1 MTTEL
6 SYTKSQKGQ
15 VVLGEEFFRA
25 FYKLVN
31 SVKMYDDNNQSVV
44 RCANDLIHAIAQCG
58 LNDSDV
64 TIQLVGD
71 RFYLQNEK
79 LVYRKGTSDF
89 INNMRGYFEKRKL
102 EGLRFSTD
110 VKDIPP
116 GQILTFARMI
126 DNAEK
131 QKNPIEWIEQQLDH
145 HNFIWVETIKVDDE
159 IPPVTE
165 DETIDKKDDSK
176 TQAEILHNERKER
189 GLRAYGY
196 ALTSLKEVAGKIS
209 SNRRAGIRKNMRV
222 VQNMIDLIVEDE
234 AILLGLTTVR
244 DYDDYTYTHSVNV
257 SVLAMCIGLRIGLSR
272 KYLETLGVCG
282 MFHDLGKVDIPH
294 EIINKPGKLN
304 ESEFEE
310 IQKHPINSV
319 RQILKLQAARDI
331 KDNILLP
338 PFEHHLKYDLSGYP
352 QTDRK
357 KSPSLLS
364 RILTI
369 VDVFDAITSPRVYRS
384 SALSP
389 DRAIEI
395 MIEQSGKDFD
405 PVLLKVFVNMLG
417 IYPVGTLLELDT
429 GEIGLVT
436 GSANS
441 SDVTRPKM
449 MLLSPDG
456 QGGFIQEK
464 IISLEERDPQTGK
477 FLRNIAKTFHP
488 YVYGIQ
494 PADYIL

>member
-1 MTTEL
+1 MTSER
-6 SYTKSQKGQ
+6 SHTKSQKGQ
-15 VVLGEEFFRA
+15 VILGEEFFGA
-25 FYKLVN
+25 LYKLVHLIR
-31 SVKMYDDNNQSVV
+31 MYDDNNQSVV
-44 RCANDLIHAIAQCG
+44 RCANDFIHAISQCG
-58 LNDSDV
+58 ENESDLI
-64 TIQLVGD
+64 IQLVGD

-79 LVYRKGTSDF
+79 LIYRKGTANL
-89 INNMRGYFEKRKL
+89 INNMLVYFEKRKL

-116 GQILTFARMI
+116 AQILTFARVI
-126 DNAEK
+126 DKAEK
-131 QKNPIEWIEQQLDH
+131 QKDPIEWFEQQLDH
-145 HNFIWVETIKVDDE
+145 HNFMWVETIKVEEE

-165 DETIDKKDDSK
+165 DETVDKKDDSK

-196 ALTSLKEVAGKIS
+196 ALTSLKEVAEKIS

-222 VQNMIDLIVEDE
+222 VQNMIDLIVDDE

-257 SVLAMCIGLRIGLSR
+257 AVLSMCMGLRIGLSR
-272 KYLETLGVCG
+272 KFIETLGVCG

-294 EIINKPGKLN
+294 EILSKPGKLN
-304 ESEFEE
+304 DREFEE
-310 IQKHPINSV
+310 IQKHPMNSV
-319 RQILKLQAARDI
+319 RQILKLQAARGI
-331 KDNILLP
+331 KDKILLP
-338 PFEHHLKYDLSGYP
+338 PFEHHLKYDLTGYP
-352 QTDRK
+352 HTHRQK
-357 KSPSLLS
+357 PPSLLG

-369 VDVFDAITSPRVYRS
+369 VDVFDAITSPRVYRP

-395 MIEQSGKDFD
+395 MIEKSGKDFD

-417 IYPVGTLLELDT
+417 VYPVGTLLELDT

-441 SDVTRPKM
+441 SDVTRPQVV
-449 MLLSPDG
+449 LLTPDG
-456 QGGFIQEK
+456 QGGFRNGEK
-464 IISLEERDPQTGK
+464 ISLAERDPQTGN
-477 FLRNIAKTFHP
+477 FPRNIAKTFHP
-488 YVYGIQ
+488 DVYGIQ
-494 PADYIL
+494 PAEYIL

>member
-1 MTTEL
+1 M
-6 SYTKSQKGQ
+6 
-15 VVLGEEFFRA
+15 GEEFFGA
-25 FYKLVN
+25 LYKLVHL
-31 SVKMYDDNNQSVV
+31 VRMYDDNNQTVV
-44 RCANDLIHAIAQCG
+44 RRAKDFVHAITQCG
-58 LNDSDV
+58 VNESDL

-79 LVYRKGTSDF
+79 LIYRKGTANL
-89 INNMRGYFEKRKL
+89 INNMLVYFEKRKL

-116 GQILTFARMI
+116 AQILTFARMI
-126 DNAEK
+126 DKAEK
-131 QKNPIEWIEQQLDH
+131 QKDPIEWIEQQLDY
-145 HNFIWVETIKVDDE
+145 HNFMWVETIKVEDE

-165 DETIDKKDDSK
+165 DETVDKKDDSK

-196 ALTSLKEVAGKIS
+196 ALTSLKEVAAKIS

-222 VQNMIDLIVEDE
+222 VQNMIDLIVDDE

-257 SVLAMCIGLRIGLSR
+257 AILAMCLGLRIGLSR
-272 KYLETLGVCG
+272 KFLETLGVCG

-294 EIINKPGKLN
+294 EILSKPGKLN
-304 ESEFEE
+304 DREFEE
-310 IQKHPINSV
+310 IQKHPMNSV
-319 RQILKLQAARDI
+319 RQILKLQAARGI
-331 KDNILLP
+331 KDKILLP
-338 PFEHHLKYDLSGYP
+338 PFEHHLKYDLTGYP
-352 QTDRK
+352 HTHRQ
-357 KSPSLLS
+357 KSPCLLS

-384 SALSP
+384 AAFSP
-389 DRAIEI
+389 DRAIEM
-395 MIEQSGKDFD
+395 MIEKAGKDFD
-405 PVLLKVFVNMLG
+405 PVLLKVFVSMLG
-417 IYPVGTLLELDT
+417 FYPVGTLLELDT

-441 SDVTRPKM
+441 SDVTRPQ
-449 MLLSPDG
+449 MLLLTPDG
-456 QGGFIQEK
+456 QGGFRHGEK
-464 IISLEERDPQTGK
+464 ISLAERDPQTGN

-488 YVYGIQ
+488 DVYGIQ
-494 PADYIL
+494 PAEYIL

>member
-1 MTTEL
+1 M
-6 SYTKSQKGQ
+6 
-15 VVLGEEFFRA
+15 GEEFFGA
-25 FYKLVN
+25 LYKLVHL
-31 SVKMYDDNNQSVV
+31 VRMYDDKNQLAV
-44 RCANDLIHAIAQCG
+44 RCAKDFVHAITQCG
-58 LNDSDV
+58 VNESEL

-79 LVYRKGTSDF
+79 LIYRKGTANL
-89 INNMRGYFEKRKL
+89 INNMLVYFEKRKL

-116 GQILTFARMI
+116 AQILTFARMI
-126 DNAEK
+126 DKAEK
-131 QKNPIEWIEQQLDH
+131 QKDPIEWIEQQLDY
-145 HNFIWVETIKVDDE
+145 HNFMWVETIKVEDE

-196 ALTSLKEVAGKIS
+196 ALTSLKEVAAKIS

-222 VQNMIDLIVEDE
+222 VQNMIDLIVDDE

-257 SVLAMCIGLRIGLSR
+257 AVLAMCMGLRIGLSR
-272 KYLETLGVCG
+272 KLLETLGVCG

-294 EIINKPGKLN
+294 EILNKPGKLN
-304 ESEFEE
+304 DSEFEE
-310 IQKHPINSV
+310 IEKHPMNSV
-319 RQILKLQAARDI
+319 RQILKLQASRNI
-331 KDNILLP
+331 KDKILLP
-338 PFEHHLKYDLSGYP
+338 PFEHHMKYDLTGYP
-352 QTDRK
+352 HTRRQ
-357 KSPSLLS
+357 KSPNLLS

-369 VDVFDAITSPRVYRS
+369 VDVFDAITSPRVYRPT
-384 SALSP
+384 AISP

-395 MIEQSGKDFD
+395 MIEKSGKDFD
-405 PVLLKVFVNMLG
+405 PVLLKVFVNILG
-417 IYPVGTLLELDT
+417 VYPVGTLLELDT

-441 SDVTRPKM
+441 SDVTRPQM
-449 MLLSPDG
+449 VQLTPDG
-456 QGGFIQEK
+456 QGGFKHGEK
-464 IISLEERDPQTGK
+464 ISLTERDPQTGN

-494 PADYIL
+494 PAEYIL